1 MRSSRILVIL
11 MSAGLLAAGAAAI
24 QGTTAIASGTHG
36 FVGAGK
42 CKTCHEKDDI
52 GNQYASWL
60 GTAHARAWETL
71 GSQRAKDKAA
81 EKGLGDP
88 QQAQECVRCHV
99 TGWDAP
105 EELRGSKVKAEEGVT
120 CEGCHGAG
128 KDYRKK
134 AIMVVR
140 DDAVAAGLV
149 PDASKI
155 CTDCHNTD
163 SPYFEGFDYA
173 TAWKKI
179 AHPVPEGYDPF
190 AEDE

>member
-1 MRSSRILVIL
+1 MRPSRILVIL
-11 MSAGLLAAGAAAI
+11 LSAGLLAAGVAAF
-24 QGTTAIASGTHG
+24 QSTTAIAGGTHG

-42 CKTCHEKDDI
+42 CKTCHGKDDI
-52 GNQYASWL
+52 GNQQATWL
-60 GTAHARAWETL
+60 SSAHAKAWETL
-71 GSQRAKDKAA
+71 GTDKAKAKAA

-88 QQAQECVRCHV
+88 QQAQECIRCHV
-99 TGWDAP
+99 TAWDAP
-105 EELRGSKVKAEEGVT
+105 EELRGSKVKQEEGVT

-134 AIMVVR
+134 AIMV
-140 DDAVAAGLV
+140 DKDQAVAAGLV

-163 SPYFEGFDYA
+163 SPYFEGFDYDS
-173 TAWKKI
+173 AWKKI
-179 AHPVPEGYDPF
+179 AHPVPEAYDPF